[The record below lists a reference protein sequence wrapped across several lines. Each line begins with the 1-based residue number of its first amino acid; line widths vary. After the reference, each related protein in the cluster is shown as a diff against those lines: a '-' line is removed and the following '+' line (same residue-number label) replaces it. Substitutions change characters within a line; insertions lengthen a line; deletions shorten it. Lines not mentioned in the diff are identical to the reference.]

1 MPNVPNLDWVYDV
14 DFLDGRSEIKGTV
27 LAHAYWPGTHSRFLV
42 EDVRTREP
50 HPTRR
55 GETVGGSRYRLRD
68 AATVSDADIR
78 AGKRSQVVAS
88 GTLEELAAYIDTA
101 T

>member
-14 DFLDGRSEIKGTV
+14 DFLDRRSDIRGTV

-42 EDVRTREP
+42 EEVRTRVQ
-50 HPTRR
+50 HPTRQND
-55 GETVGGSRYRLRD
+55 TVGGSTFRLRD
-68 AATVSDADIR
+68 AATVSDDQIR
-78 AGKRSQVVAS
+78 AGGRSQVVAS
-88 GTLEELAAYIDTA
+88 GTLEELSQFIDTA